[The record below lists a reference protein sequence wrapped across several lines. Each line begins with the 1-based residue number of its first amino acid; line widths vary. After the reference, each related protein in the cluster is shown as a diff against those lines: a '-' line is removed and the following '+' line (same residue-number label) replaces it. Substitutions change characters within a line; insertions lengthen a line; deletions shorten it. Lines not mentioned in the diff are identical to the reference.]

1 MASFVG
7 IATQRKDPGKLT
19 GPPRFYED
27 PKKNF
32 PGAPELGQIPS
43 LQSVTDLAN
52 GDVSDQN
59 TNLTHREVG
68 PGTHAD
74 FHALTRN
81 RPK

>member
-1 MASFVG
+1 M
-7 IATQRKDPGKLT
+7 
-19 GPPRFYED
+19 GPPRFYEG

-32 PGAPELGQIPS
+32 PEAPELGQSPS
-43 LQSVTDLAN
+43 LQSVTDLAD

-59 TNLTHREVG
+59 TNSTHREVG
-68 PGTHAD
+68 LGTHPD